1 MVTTSSLAP
10 GWPGSLVSVRSSQ
23 CLYGSSRHLRLGHK
37 RQKSSAALTDNKR
50 CQCRCFVEE
59 VSHAWKQWRG
69 WRKSSRPYKDGKKL
83 PVVIF
88 EGGRQWQYVFDGEQI
103 RAVEFD
109 GVSLQNGEARNES
122 VSGQVA
128 GSVLKLRQ
136 TLQRIFVPDQV
147 WPHYLVYLK
156 WKLVHRFLSSVLHFQ
171 CTQAMLWAVG
181 VGAKRRLPA
190 AAALNWVMKDGVG
203 RLGKLLFTA
212 NFGRT
217 FDSDLKR
224 VRFWTSV
231 LFSSSVGLE
240 ILTPLFPQHFLL
252 LATLA
257 NIAKSIAYAAY
268 LATSSAIHRSFA
280 LGDNLADI
288 SAKGMAQTVVADNLG
303 LAAAVCLSQFIHN
316 FPKIEKF
323 LPLAMYPVLASA
335 ELFAIYQQLQAVHLQ
350 TLNKERLEIII
361 NIWVKD
367 RRIPSFE
374 EVSKIENVALLDL
387 FREGG
392 SGFKNQLSLRIGAV
406 SLRYLTPEGLMNIVN
421 LRETQKYTLCLEPH
435 FSSPFRG
442 HLSLLQPR
450 LLLWLNEKAT
460 TEDIIMGVLQAC
472 HIRTTIT
479 SKASLE
485 QLGIQYEKGD
495 VNGRWRNLLLE
506 SRTHAEVDFKPL
518 LDAIKD
524 GGWITRRILLSPKEQ
539 CSFSI
544 LNN

>member
-1 MVTTSSLAP
+1 
-10 GWPGSLVSVRSSQ
+10 
-23 CLYGSSRHLRLGHK
+23 
-37 RQKSSAALTDNKR
+37 
-50 CQCRCFVEE
+50 
-59 VSHAWKQWRG
+59 
-69 WRKSSRPYKDGKKL
+69 
-83 PVVIF
+83 
-88 EGGRQWQYVFDGEQI
+88 
-103 RAVEFD
+103 
-109 GVSLQNGEARNES
+109 
-122 VSGQVA
+122 
-128 GSVLKLRQ
+128 
-136 TLQRIFVPDQV
+136 
-147 WPHYLVYLK
+147 
-156 WKLVHRFLSSVLHFQ
+156 
-171 CTQAMLWAVG
+171 
-181 VGAKRRLPA
+181 
-190 AAALNWVMKDGVG
+190 MKDGVG
-203 RLGKLLFTA
+203 RLEKLLFTA

-387 FREGG
+387 FR
-392 SGFKNQLSLRIGAV
+392 GFKNQLSLRIGAV